1 MLIFCHFHLSSSIG
15 FQIFSLEE
23 ESLFPF
29 LGHYRRFEQDCMPM
43 SFQLLPSTST
53 NSQLVSRLF
62 HSILT
67 CLFCFFH
74 HCILP
79 SQGCACLR
87 RVLLYAQSTIIQK
100 FPPCLTK
107 LKTNILFPFLCPF
120 LFTPFLKLLLSSSP
134 KHCLF
139 FFYP

>member
-1 MLIFCHFHLSSSIG
+1 
-15 FQIFSLEE
+15 
-23 ESLFPF
+23 
-29 LGHYRRFEQDCMPM
+29 M

-107 LKTNILFPFLCPF
+107 LKTNILFRFLCPF

-139 FFYP
+139 FSTRDSCGPQNLLCKSSTAFLLVHATPFASCWLGHSKPNISLELP